1 MLSKLGIPA
10 PPAIDY
16 LIAFVVIFVLLALAA
31 LVLRR
36 LTGGRLAL
44 PGQDRGRTRQPR
56 LGVVDVYDLD
66 RQRQLIL
73 LRRDNV
79 EHLLLIGGPN
89 DVVIETNIV
98 RVAGAR
104 LPAPA
109 GEPTLERI
117 EPAPERTG
125 EATAAQPTLEPPR
138 PATPVAARLGAVP
151 NGGAET
157 RPARGARPPA
167 PSARVEPALK
177 PDTVALAPEPGAAG
191 PELEGAKE
199 PEPAAPPARPTPAPG
214 PAPARRAPQ
223 PPPAARLRPVEAEPR
238 PAPPRPESRPAVP
251 APAPQPAQSEPAA
264 ADAAVLT
271 DMARQ
276 LEEALRQPR
285 PAPKAPEAA
294 APAQDEPFVP
304 PAPAPG
310 PPPQASAPPSA
321 PLPSLQPAQ
330 PRPAERPAPA
340 SPAPARPLR
349 AEPAAEPSAAPSQAA
364 PPAPAPPASRG
375 DPFSVEE
382 IEAEFA
388 RLLGRP
394 LDKNE
399 KG

>member
-1 MLSKLGIPA
+1 LSKLGIPA

-44 PGQDRGRTRQPR
+44 PGQERGRTRQPR

-109 GEPTLERI
+109 GEATLERI
-117 EPAPERTG
+117 EPAPERIG
-125 EATAAQPTLEPPR
+125 EATAAQPIEPTR
-138 PATPVAARLGAVP
+138 PAAPVAARLGAVP
-151 NGGAET
+151 AGPPNGGAEA

-191 PELEGAKE
+191 PELQGEKELEPGALGQ
-199 PEPAAPPARPTPAPG
+199 AQARALTAPG

-238 PAPPRPESRPAVP
+238 PAPARPAAPTPALHP
-251 APAPQPAQSEPAA
+251 APSEPAA

-285 PAPKAPEAA
+285 PAQKASEAT
-294 APAQDEPFVP
+294 APAQDEPFAP

-321 PLPSLQPAQ
+321 PLPSPHPAQ
-330 PRPAERPAPA
+330 PRPAERPVP
-340 SPAPARPLR
+340 PKPLR
-349 AEPAAEPSAAPSQAA
+349 AEPAAEPAAAPSQAAPPA